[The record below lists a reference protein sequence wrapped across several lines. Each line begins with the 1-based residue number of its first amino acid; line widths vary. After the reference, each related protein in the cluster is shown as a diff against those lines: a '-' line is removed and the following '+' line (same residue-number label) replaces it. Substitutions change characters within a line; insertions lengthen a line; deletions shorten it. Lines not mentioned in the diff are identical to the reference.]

1 MAKAV
6 KPKQASKKRGKYDEK
21 LQVTGSFMDLI
32 AASVKHADKVSE
44 EKRKE
49 KKP

>member
-6 KPKQASKKRGKYDEK
+6 KPKQTTKKRGKYDEK
-21 LQVTGSFMDLI
+21 LQVNGSFMDLI
-32 AASVKHADKVSE
+32 DTSMKHADKVSE
-44 EKRKE
+44 DKRKE